1 MHIYDS
7 IYDTILLRRIRFRKV
22 YKFGGLQ
29 LIQIPGLMGCYFDT
43 AVLFVIFNFV
53 LAAPAPP
60 MTYSRQAQ
68 STAPRPSQPPVPLL
82 PAAAVRAETP
92 GKYF

>member
-1 MHIYDS
+1 MSKKSCPFLYS
-7 IYDTILLRRIRFRKV
+7 KYTTQNLTRLLG
-22 YKFGGLQ
+22 Y
-29 LIQIPGLMGCYFDT
+29 T
-43 AVLFVIFNFV
+43 ALTSFVIFNFV